1 MLEQQELI
9 ISLKKSLM
17 SKRIFFICAMISCIS
32 FQSKAQIGVSGGL
45 AVIRGFGSGKT
56 FPGLSL
62 GVELPNFSDMTFYL
76 RGTVSLPRTE
86 TIQLPSGKD
95 TIDYGST
102 YVSQTTNISLPSSL
116 TVNYQTTFNYGTIE
130 FGTRRYIGNDYDNG
144 FALYGGSNFM
154 LILNSVKRKYEK
166 KDYTLTYEWEKYNYT
181 LPANEPSSGRIVC
194 LAVGVEGGMKYTF
207 PGQGSIFADVTANYS
222 LLALPNNNT
231 AANTNLYSPFIMI
244 FNVGYRKEF
253 Y

>member
-1 MLEQQELI
+1 MLKQQELV

-17 SKRIFFICAMISCIS
+17 SRRIFFICAIISCIS

-45 AVIRGFGSGKT
+45 AAVRGFGSGKT
-56 FPGLSL
+56 YPGLSL

-76 RGTVSLPRTE
+76 RGTLSLPKSE
-86 TIQLPSGKD
+86 TLTDGSPSFS
-95 TIDYGST
+95 ST
-102 YVSQTTNISLPSSL
+102 YVSQTTSLNLPSSL
-116 TVNYQTTFNYGTIE
+116 TINYQTTFNYGTIE

-144 FALYGGSNFM
+144 FALYGGSDFM

-166 KDYTLTYEWEKYNYT
+166 TDYTGTYEWEKYNYT

-194 LAVGVEGGMKYTF
+194 LAIGVEGGMKYTF
-207 PGQGSIFADVTANYS
+207 PGQGSVFADITANYS

>member
-1 MLEQQELI
+1 MLKEQD
-9 ISLKKSLM
+9 LKLSIKNSLM
-17 SKRIFFICAMISCIS
+17 SKRIFFICAMISCIF
-32 FQSKAQIGVSGGL
+32 FQTSAQIGISGGI
-45 AVIRGFGSGKT
+45 AAIRGFGSGKT

-76 RGTVSLPRTE
+76 RGTLSLPKAE
-86 TIQLPSGKD
+86 TNSDGTAVLG
-95 TIDYGST
+95 TT
-102 YVSQTTNISLPSSL
+102 YVSQTTDLSLPSSL
-116 TVNYQTTFNYGTIE
+116 TVQYQSTFNYGTIE

-144 FALYGGSNFM
+144 FALYGGSDFM

-166 KDYTLTYEWEKYNYT
+166 KSCNPVIIDWEPNYT
-181 LPANEPSSGRIVC
+181 LPSNEPSSGRIVC

-207 PGQGSIFADVTANYS
+207 PGQGSIFADITANYS

-231 AANTNLYSPFIMI
+231 AANTNLYSPFIMV

>member
-1 MLEQQELI
+1 LLEQEDLV
-9 ISLKKSLM
+9 ISLKKSPM
-17 SKRIFFICAMISCIS
+17 SKRILFICAFISCFS
-32 FQSKAQIGVSGGL
+32 FQSKAQIGVSGGI
-45 AVIRGFGSGKT
+45 AAIRGFGSGKT

-76 RGTVSLPRTE
+76 RGNLSLSKAE
-86 TIQLPSGKD
+86 TNLDGTPFLG
-95 TIDYGST
+95 TT
-102 YVSQTTNISLPSSL
+102 YVSQTTNLTLPSSL
-116 TVNYQTTFNYGTIE
+116 SVNYETTFNYGTIE

-144 FALYGGSNFM
+144 FALYGGSDFM

-166 KDYTLTYEWEKYNYT
+166 KDYTGTYTWEPNYT